1 MNLEQKITHQWEI
14 INHIKDLIESA
25 DHKAEIAMLI
35 VGVIAGSL
43 FTGGFELARSLGYS
57 TLANNLGLPATI
69 FLIVGVVALCFSSAC
84 VFLCLTPRTG
94 MDIQLKKLLEP
105 TINRPSTT
113 LIFFGRISKYKC
125 DDYVSAITQSSDS
138 QILTDLAKQ
147 THVLSCVV
155 SQKYRWLG
163 KVYIGLGISLIC
175 FLLLALVTL
184 F

>member
-1 MNLEQKITHQWEI
+1 
-14 INHIKDLIESA
+14 
-25 DHKAEIAMLI
+25 
-35 VGVIAGSL
+35 
-43 FTGGFELARSLGYS
+43 
-57 TLANNLGLPATI
+57 
-69 FLIVGVVALCFSSAC
+69 
-84 VFLCLTPRTG
+84 
-94 MDIQLKKLLEP
+94 MDIRLKKLLEP

-125 DDYVSAITQSSDS
+125 DDYVSAISQSSDS
-138 QILTDLAKQ
+138 QTLTDLAKQ